1 MNKTYIYPLTQSYA
15 KLSNILRHVTSSLLK
30 TASVLLFVACGT
42 AAAQSTGMNS
52 ASNMWGTAPGSGA
65 GGVGLESALM
75 NAANS
80 NIAAAAQSAKD
91 GILYAP
97 GTSITI
103 QSIGSQNIVSNS
115 INGSN
120 NSTSIDAS
128 QSSSNQANVSNQG
141 AVNQIKP

>member
-1 MNKTYIYPLTQSYA
+1 M
-15 KLSNILRHVTSSLLK
+15 SLLK
-30 TASVLLFVACGT
+30 IASVVLLTVSGSAL
-42 AAAQSTGMNS
+42 AQTSSGSGMNS
-52 ASNMWGTAPGSGA
+52 ASNMWGTAPGAGA
-65 GGVGLESALM
+65 GGVGLDSALM

-80 NIAAAAQSAKD
+80 NVAAAAQSAKD

-128 QSSSNQANVSNQG
+128 QSSSSNAAVTNQG
-141 AVNQIKP
+141 TVNQIKP